1 MIKPL
6 QTPQEISDLL
16 IHTTGI
22 NIFEKTRIRNVIEHR
37 AFFCYLLRSKLEI
50 GPSAIAAF
58 FRTQPRYKN
67 YDHSTAI
74 HACNMF
80 NVYKSYSEKYFDDL
94 EAIFE
99 IKPNVKYNE
108 LPKIE
113 RLQKENASLKRKLDK
128 QLKENECHQEEMKSY
143 KDFKRRFNNKGWTP
157 NEVKY
162 RFLTTEQKN
171 IYDKRVRIIL
181 KSFDWNKTKEKYEKI
196 MCAE

>member
-1 MIKPL
+1 MTKLL
-6 QTPQEISDLL
+6 QTPKEISDLL
-16 IHTTGI
+16 IKTTGV
-22 NIFEKTRIRNVIEHR
+22 NIFEKTRVRKVIEHR
-37 AFFCYLLRSKLEI
+37 AFFCYLLREKMQI

-58 FRTQPRYKN
+58 FRTQPKYKN

-80 NVYKSYSEKYFDDL
+80 NVYKNYSYDYFEDL
-94 EAIFE
+94 EQIFN

-113 RLQKENASLKRKLDK
+113 RLQKENATLKRKLKK
-128 QLKENECHQEEMKSY
+128 QLKKNECHQEEMKSY
-143 KDFKRRFNNKGWTP
+143 RDFKRRFNNKSWTP

-162 RFLTTEQKN
+162 RFLTTEQKR
-171 IYDKRVRIIL
+171 IYDKRVKVIL
-181 KSFDWNKTKEKYEKI
+181 KSFDWKKTKEKYEKI